1 MTNST
6 RTLNIQ
12 LPDANS
18 VKARIPTKGFDSKAA
33 KIAARLTLEASSNL
47 TCFCSI
53 TGLSIATDLPPSFDF
68 TLATLHPLAFNG
80 RKLLAQPDYIRSLNN
95 AQLAG
100 LILSLLAEADK
111 IVIPST
117 SNAYLVRAKLETICS
132 KNKLLDIIEWI
143 ANSLL
148 VTRLYYPKLTAHH
161 SELSLESLDE
171 YMEWTYSIETYS
183 FGGSAFEPSQD
194 LEAFERKTKVK
205 APKRL
210 KLESLDSK
218 IKRLNK
224 SFNSSLAEL
233 SALLLESKQTTIP
246 APLASSLRK
255 VLKDKVDEP
264 NSKID
269 AMLAA
274 ALNEPDLADCVQ
286 DLIDLRAAAK
296 AARADHGTN
305 LDALLQ
311 TIDSVEPSQPTP
323 APTPV
328 VEQPKAEAKATSFL
342 ERLAQAKA
350 RASVQTKGA

>member
-33 KIAARLTLEASSNL
+33 KIAARLTIEASSSL
-47 TCFCSI
+47 TCFCSV
-53 TGLSIATDLPPSFDF
+53 TGLTVSTDLPPSFDF
-68 TLATLHPLAFNG
+68 TLATLHPMAFNG

-111 IVIPST
+111 ITIPAN

-161 SELSLESLDE
+161 SDLSLESLDE

-183 FGGSAFEPSQD
+183 FGGSAFEPSRD
-194 LEAFERKTKVK
+194 LEDFERKTKVK

-246 APLASSLRK
+246 AQLAANLRK

-264 NSKID
+264 NPKID
-269 AMLAA
+269 NMLSA
-274 ALNEPDLADCVQ
+274 ALVEPDLADCIQ

-296 AARADHGTN
+296 AARSEHGTN

-323 APTPV
+323 VA
-328 VEQPKAEAKATSFL
+328 EQPKAEAKAPSFA
-342 ERLAQAKA
+342 ERLAQVKA
-350 RASVQTKGA
+350 RAAAQLVQTKGA